1 MVKKKNWS
9 YGDTKK
15 DRKGKVI
22 YFVGYSTELSK
33 KGHPIEMWVQE
44 NEYLK
49 LANKD

>member
-9 YGDTKK
+9 YGDAKE

-33 KGHPIEMWVQE
+33 KGNPIEMWVQE

-49 LANKD
+49 LVNKD